1 MNVLESMKFI
11 ITNFFRGVW
20 DLLKSI
26 DVGSGIAY
34 TSVILGFLALTFVL
48 SKFWK
53 FGGGD

>member
-26 DVGSGIAY
+26 DDGSGIAY